1 MRGRR
6 RRCSAL
12 GAQKSPPSS
21 PGKLA
26 QTREIPESSGSSPI
40 PPQPNVRMSRAAFY
54 SFDGIAPVSRVG
66 GGAHLNQDIVKH
78 ALMRAVEGT

>member
-1 MRGRR
+1 MIKLHSRRGD
-6 RRCSAL
+6 S
-12 GAQKSPPSS
+12 K
-21 PGKLA
+21 K
-26 QTREIPESSGSSPI
+26 TESSVHSARIPNHKSDNSKFGSRLAPLRAWHA
-40 PPQPNVRMSRAAFY
+40 RMSRAAFY